1 MALNEIEQLNHLL
14 ENSRHILLVINAN
27 QTADAICGAMA
38 WKKFLEKKHK
48 QVDVVADNFVVPKNL
63 RFLKDLDEIQ
73 PHISHIQKFI
83 LKVDVS
89 NVKIDTLSYD
99 IKDNWLSIYLTPKQG
114 IITKNELR
122 TAQSGLKYDLIIAL
136 NAQDLE
142 SLGCVFL
149 SNSDLF
155 YKVPVIN
162 IDNHPG
168 NEHFGQ
174 INFVELN
181 ATSISEIIYKTMA
194 QISEPDVDTEI
205 ATFLL
210 TGMISQ
216 TQSFKTA
223 NVSPTTLG
231 IASKLITLGA
241 DREKIIK
248 NLYRTK
254 SIASLR
260 IWGTAL
266 THMENDPA
274 LKLVWTTITREDFA
288 RAGAT
293 EDELR
298 ELTDE
303 LIQNSP
309 EAKVVLLLHENTK
322 GENIVHGFLCVDRK
336 YDAKVLLQGYLPE
349 GNKKTASFVVEGKK
363 IKEVELEVIERIKK
377 VLNTNFK

>member
-1 MALNEIEQLNHLL
+1 MALNETEQLNHLL
-14 ENSRHILLVINAN
+14 EQSRHVLLVLSAN
-27 QTADAICGAMA
+27 QNADSVCGAMA

-63 RFLKDLDEIQ
+63 RFLKNLEEIQ
-73 PHISHIQKFI
+73 PQLSHLQKFI

-89 NVKIDTLSYD
+89 NIKIDTLSYD

-114 IITKNELR
+114 TITKNELR
-122 TAQSGLKYDLIIAL
+122 TAQSGLKYDLIITI

-142 SLGCVFL
+142 SLGNVFF
-149 SNSDLF
+149 NNTDLF

-162 IDNHPG
+162 FDTHPA

-174 INFVELN
+174 VNFVELN
-181 ATSISEIIYKTMA
+181 ATSISEIIYKTMVK
-194 QISEPDVDTEI
+194 ISEPDIDADI

-223 NVSPTTLG
+223 NVSPTTLAT
-231 IASKLITLGA
+231 ASKLITLGA
-241 DREKIIK
+241 DREKIVK

-254 SIASLR
+254 SVASMR

-266 THMENDPA
+266 THIENDPQ
-274 LKLVWTTITREDFA
+274 LGLVWTTITREDFA

-293 EDELR
+293 EEELKD
-298 ELTDE
+298 LTDE

-309 EAKVVLLLHENTK
+309 EAKIVLLLYENTQ
-322 GENIVHGFLCVDRK
+322 GENKIHGFLCAGK
-336 YDAKVLLQGYLPE
+336 HHDAKTLLQGYQPE
-349 GNKKTASFVVEGKK
+349 GNKKTASFVISGKNIKDVETEVIGK
-363 IKEVELEVIERIKK
+363 IKKTLG
-377 VLNTNFK
+377 TSF

>member
-1 MALNEIEQLNHLL
+1 MALNETEQLNHLL
-14 ENSRHILLVINAN
+14 EQSRHVLLVLSAN
-27 QTADAICGAMA
+27 QNADAVCGAMA

-63 RFLKDLDEIQ
+63 RFLKNLEEIQ
-73 PHISHIQKFI
+73 PQLSHLQKFI

-89 NVKIDTLSYD
+89 NIKIDTLSYD

-114 IITKNELR
+114 TITKNELR
-122 TAQSGLKYDLIIAL
+122 TAQSGLKYDLVITL

-142 SLGCVFL
+142 SLGNVFF
-149 SNSDLF
+149 NNTDLF
-155 YKVPVIN
+155 YKVPIIN
-162 IDNHPG
+162 FDSHPA

-174 INFVELN
+174 VNFVELN
-181 ATSISEIIYKTMA
+181 ATSICEIIYKTMVK
-194 QISEPDVDTEI
+194 ISEADIDADI

-223 NVSPTTLG
+223 NVSPATLS
-231 IASKLITLGA
+231 IASQLITLGA
-241 DREKIIK
+241 DREKIVK

-254 SIASLR
+254 SVASMR

-266 THMENDPA
+266 THIENDPQ
-274 LKLVWTTITREDFA
+274 LGLVWTTITREDFA

-293 EDELR
+293 EEELKD
-298 ELTDE
+298 LTDE

-309 EAKVVLLLHENTK
+309 EAKIVLLLYENTQ
-322 GENIVHGFLCVDRK
+322 GENKIHGFLCASK
-336 YDAKVLLQGYLPE
+336 HHDAKTLLQGYQPE
-349 GNKKTASFVVEGKK
+349 GNKKCASFVVSGKN
-363 IKEVELEVIERIKK
+363 IKEVETEVVEKIKK
-377 VLNTNFK
+377 ALRTSS